1 VTEVP
6 DVREVRKRARFTVKL
21 ATRRII
27 GSSRLRRRV
36 PGPAGF
42 TARDWLIV
50 LARVRKEAKEDS
62 LPLVAAGIAFW
73 GILAVVPV
81 LIGLIATCTLVLDPA
96 EVRSQ
101 VVPATAGLPPR
112 VAQLLIGQ
120 LSDATAISRRG
131 LTLGLIASLCA
142 ILSACSRAIS
152 ALISGLHV
160 ALDEEE
166 SRGFVKRR
174 ATGYA
179 LAIGS
184 VIAVLL
190 ALALVAAFPLT
201 LKQFGLEDVGNVLA
215 FVIRWLLLAAL
226 ALTGLVL
233 LYRYAPDRANP
244 DWQAVR
250 WGAGIAMVLWLLV
263 SGGLSLYIGHSDG
276 YNQTYGTLAGMAA
289 LALWLYLSAL
299 IILLGA
305 EIYAEIDQ
313 HLSRRAVLEDPEPAP
328 TRDHALSEPD

>member
-1 VTEVP
+1 VTDVNDVQR
-6 DVREVRKRARFTVKL
+6 DVREVRERARFTVRL
-21 ATRRII
+21 LTHRAI
-27 GSSRLRRRV
+27 GSPRLRRRV

-42 TARDWLIV
+42 TARDWVIV
-50 LARVRKEAKEDS
+50 LARVRKEAKEDN

-73 GILAVVPV
+73 GILAVVPL
-81 LIGLIATCTLVLDPA
+81 LIGLMATCALLLDPA
-96 EVRSQ
+96 DVRSQ

-112 VAQLLIGQ
+112 VAQLFIGQ

-166 SRGFVKRR
+166 SRGFVRRR

-179 LAIGS
+179 LALAS
-184 VIAVLL
+184 VFTVLL

-201 LKQFGLEDVGNVLA
+201 LRQFGLEDMGKVLA
-215 FVIRWLLLAAL
+215 FVTRWLLLAAL

-233 LYRYAPDRANP
+233 LYRYASARSKP

-263 SGGLSLYIGHSDG
+263 SGCLSLYVSHSDG
-276 YNQTYGTLAGMAA
+276 YNETYGTLSGMAA
-289 LALWLYLSAL
+289 LALWLYLSAF
-299 IILLGA
+299 IVLLGA
-305 EIYAEIDQ
+305 EIYAEVNQ
-313 HLSRRAVLEDPEPAP
+313 LLGKRAVLQDPADRPP
-328 TRDHALSEPD
+328 S